1 MPAERKVDQGCSCL
15 RGRGVASEGST
26 MERGTWE
33 LVDFH
38 GASSLRVAARAWRDG
53 EALVVEHCV
62 SPASALIL
70 RDAPG
75 APEERSRGEPGRHPL
90 WRDELWR
97 VTCFEAFVA
106 RPGSPGYM
114 ELNASP
120 RGHFA
125 LYSFDSVRAG
135 MRPLADAEVVVRSHE
150 EGGAL
155 VVRTRAAPRGLS
167 GPLRVGLTAVVEV
180 RELGLRYFALSHAGP
195 KPDFHRPE
203 TWSVE
208 LA

>member
-1 MPAERKVDQGCSCL
+1 MTHASC
-15 RGRGVASEGST
+15 
-26 MERGTWE
+26 E

-38 GASSLRVAARAWRDG
+38 GSDLLRVAARAWLEGD
-53 EALVVEHCV
+53 AILVEHRV
-62 SPASALIL
+62 SPASELIL
-70 RDAPG
+70 RDNPG
-75 APEERSRGEPGRHPL
+75 IPMELSGGEASEVGAHPL

-97 VTCFEAFVA
+97 GTCFEAFVA
-106 RPGSPGYM
+106 RPDSPGYV
-114 ELNASP
+114 EINASP
-120 RGHFA
+120 LGYFA
-125 LYSFDSVRAG
+125 VYSFDGVRAG
-135 MRPLADAEVVVRSHE
+135 MRPLASAEVVVRSHE

-155 VVRTRAAPRGLS
+155 VVRTRAELRGAALPGLS
-167 GPLRVGLTAVVEV
+167 VPLCVGLTAVLEV